1 MDNQE
6 QINALIIQLTKQQQE
21 LSKKEKLIKD
31 LETENIKLKKGVSIK
46 SNTKI
51 KGLYQ
56 VTRKSGKIK
65 YGFTIYDENHK
76 RRRYEN
82 FDTQS
87 KAEKARRELLN
98 LRDEKKLALSI
109 KNAEITFDS
118 LYKAYVTYAEANNF
132 SMNTITSGEGLYR
145 NYLQFF
151 SDKKVVDI
159 TKQVV
164 QNWAIEA
171 KKIMPVYSYNNTLKK
186 AKAIWN
192 CALKNDITILPN
204 PFNILSA
211 INIKKERKNR
221 ENVRINM
228 EQGAL
233 LIEVA
238 KMLFNDYTAPIIACS
253 FYAGMRQ
260 GEVLGLKWS
269 DIDFEAKTID
279 IQRQIQRITKKN
291 LLKILE
297 ENPNLSEEDI
307 LITDRLKTETSRSK
321 IAVPTVLIKELKE
334 YRASLINRG
343 VLEDLCFTKYGKPLI
358 AVDFIKQRFQRA
370 LKVAFGKRN
379 FMKFH
384 ELRGSCATI
393 LHKKGVPTKVIQKL
407 LRHGRASITEDIYID
422 IDNTSDFV
430 KQELNRVFEN

>member
-1 MDNQE
+1 
-6 QINALIIQLTKQQQE
+6 
-21 LSKKEKLIKD
+21 
-31 LETENIKLKKGVSIK
+31 
-46 SNTKI
+46 
-51 KGLYQ
+51 
-56 VTRKSGKIK
+56 
-65 YGFTIYDENHK
+65 
-76 RRRYEN
+76 
-82 FDTQS
+82 
-87 KAEKARRELLN
+87 
-98 LRDEKKLALSI
+98 
-109 KNAEITFDS
+109 
-118 LYKAYVTYAEANNF
+118 
-132 SMNTITSGEGLYR
+132 MNTITSGEGLYR

-221 ENVRINM
+221 KNVRINM

-321 IAVPTVLIKELKE
+321 IAVPTVLIKELKG

-379 FMKFH
+379 FSK
-384 ELRGSCATI
+384 
-393 LHKKGVPTKVIQKL
+393 
-407 LRHGRASITEDIYID
+407 
-422 IDNTSDFV
+422 
-430 KQELNRVFEN
+430 